1 MLVLLKNS
9 RSLITRASIPKE
21 GGAAAL
27 TIHSLMNVISI
38 N

>member
-9 RSLITRASIPKE
+9 RSLITRTSIPKE
-21 GGAAAL
+21 GGAAL
-27 TIHSLMNVISI
+27 KIHSLMNVISK